1 MGQGA
6 RKVLALHCTIA
17 HSGAW
22 SGLASA
28 LGDEATFA
36 APDMPS
42 HGRSSNWDGQGDFFD
57 HVTELSAAHL
67 TEPMDVI
74 GHSFGGML
82 ALWLAVEF
90 PELVRSAVLIEP
102 VFFAVAVQDAPE
114 LVKQHDDEAKP
125 VSDAFAAGDME
136 QAARLFNRMW
146 GAQDGPRWPDL
157 PERIRAGM
165 IRGIHVVPAVD
176 NALFLDQKGLLNTD
190 VLKSASMPVLIL
202 SGSETHPVMPV
213 IGEGLA
219 RRLPNART
227 GIISGAG
234 HMVPITHPDQT
245 AAVIRKFWGDPSST
259 TFRVRVAAAP
269 EITTSR

>member
-1 MGQGA
+1 MVDDIFVRTLGQGA

-22 SGLASA
+22 AGLSAA
-28 LGDEATFA
+28 LGGEATFT

-42 HGRSSNWDGQGDFFD
+42 HGRTSDWDGHGDFFD
-57 HVTELSAAHL
+57 QVTQLSAAHL

-82 ALWLAVEF
+82 ALRLAVEF
-90 PELVRSAVLIEP
+90 PDLVRSAVLIEP
-102 VFFAVAVQDAPE
+102 VFFAIAVQDAPE
-114 LVKQHDDEAKP
+114 LVRQHDDEAKP
-125 VSDAFAAGDME
+125 VSNALAAGDME

-157 PERIRAGM
+157 PKRTRAGM

-176 NALFLDQKGLLNTD
+176 DALFHDQKGLLIPG
-190 VLKSASMPVLIL
+190 VLDRVNLPFLIL
-202 SGSETHPVMPV
+202 SGSETHPVMPA

-219 RRLPNART
+219 RRLPNAKT
-227 GIISGAG
+227 GVVSGAG

-245 AAVIRKFWGDPSST
+245 VAEIRKFWGGLS
-259 TFRVRVAAAP
+259 
-269 EITTSR
+269 

>member
-1 MGQGA
+1 MVDDIFVRTLGQGA

-22 SGLASA
+22 AGLSAA
-28 LGDEATFA
+28 LGGEATFT

-42 HGRSSNWDGQGDFFD
+42 HGRSSDWDGHGDFFD
-57 HVTELSAAHL
+57 QVTQLSAAHL

-82 ALWLAVEF
+82 ALRLAVEF
-90 PELVRSAVLIEP
+90 PDLVRSAVLIEP
-102 VFFAVAVQDAPE
+102 VFFAIAVQDAPE
-114 LVKQHDDEAKP
+114 LVRQHDDEAKP
-125 VSDAFAAGDME
+125 VSNALAAGDME

-146 GAQDGPRWPDL
+146 GAKDGPRWPDL
-157 PERIRAGM
+157 PERTRAGM

-176 NALFLDQKGLLNTD
+176 DALFHDQKGLLIPG
-190 VLKSASMPVLIL
+190 VLDRVNLPFLIL
-202 SGSETHPVMPV
+202 SGSETHPVMPA

-219 RRLPNART
+219 RRLPNAKT
-227 GIISGAG
+227 GVVSGAG

-245 AAVIRKFWGDPSST
+245 AAEIRKFWGGLS
-259 TFRVRVAAAP
+259 
-269 EITTSR
+269 